1 MGQTSTVLPT
11 LGLVVPAALGV
22 ALSPFP
28 VVAIVV
34 ILGIET
40 GRRRGRILLAAWV
53 IGLTAVTVGVEVI
66 TSGASVEGSGS
77 RTGVGWVKLVLGAV
91 FLLLAL
97 KAWWGRPRPG
107 EDARLPGW
115 VSTLEGADARRTMLL
130 GLGLSAANPRTW
142 RWPRPRR

>member
-1 MGQTSTVLPT
+1 MLPT